1 MPYFWMG
8 IKAYDMISGRQL
20 VKSSYYVSK
29 SKALE
34 EFPMLKGD
42 RLCGAIV
49 YYDGTQ
55 LSVSIIDRQTVSIID
70 RQTDRQTDRHSRIR
84 AVSIIQWNLR
94 VMDTLGPGVLSFI
107 ERLKMY

>member
-34 EFPMLKGD
+34 EFPMLKKE

-49 YYDGTQ
+49 YYDGEYITNLDFTHSLTHSHIHSHS
-55 LSVSIIDRQTVSIID
+55 LS
-70 RQTDRQTDRHSRIR
+70 
-84 AVSIIQWNLR
+84 
-94 VMDTLGPGVLSFI
+94 LSFPVLP
-107 ERLKMY
+107 RSAQ